1 MVIYT
6 PMLIEE
12 VLKDYDKIK
21 ELKEINYQGKRL
33 QVEML
38 ESGQCR
44 IVRILSSSPQDYL
57 DPKLQPGLILQ
68 SEIVLTN

>member
-6 PMLIEE
+6 PMSIEE
-12 VLKDYDKIK
+12 VLKDYDKVK
-21 ELKEINYQGKRL
+21 EFKEINYQGKKL

-38 ESGQCR
+38 ESGQYR
-44 IVRILSSSPQDYL
+44 IVRILSSSPQDFL

-68 SEIVLTN
+68 NEILEN